1 MTDKKDVERTRAER
15 ERDEEGDEA
24 ERLEKER
31 AEKERPDAARARL
44 AHKYLQVS
52 VAAAKMQS
60 DPLTWRNEGGPEA
73 EDFLESIETGR
84 SHPLLEQWE
93 KRKIRHRHPPGLP
106 EQRARI
112 MVTSMCAALE
122 RLGRLK
128 KQKVRKQEVR
138 KRVAKALKAKAL
150 NLFPGGPPSHDT
162 IKRWQL
168 DPLTSENERFVANA
182 IERSG
187 SSCDNVVHYFIGL
200 VHFVLNPLER
210 ARVIAGERG
219 R

>member
-15 ERDEEGDEA
+15 QRDEERDEA

-52 VAAAKMQS
+52 VAARKMRS

-93 KRKIRHRHPPGLP
+93 KRKIRHRHPPRLP

-128 KQKVRKQEVR
+128 SKQEVR
-138 KRVAKALKAKAL
+138 KRAAKALKAKAL
-150 NLFPGGPPSHDT
+150 NLFPGGSPSAHA

-168 DPLTSENERFVANA
+168 DPLTPENEYFVAKA

-187 SSCDNVVHYFIGL
+187 GSCDNVVHYFIGL
-200 VHFVLNPLER
+200 IHFALNPER
-210 ARVIAGERG
+210 ARVIDGERG